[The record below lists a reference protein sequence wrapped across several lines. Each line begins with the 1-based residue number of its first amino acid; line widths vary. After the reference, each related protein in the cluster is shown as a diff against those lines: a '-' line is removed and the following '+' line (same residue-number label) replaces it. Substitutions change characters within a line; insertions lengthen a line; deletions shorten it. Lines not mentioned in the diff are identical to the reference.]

1 MSKKQLFLLF
11 VCNFIPAC
19 IGTGFLA
26 LLPVHLDRL
35 GADPA
40 TTGNYLAV
48 AFASLSVSTIIAG
61 RLSDWLQRR
70 KELLILGGLLGI
82 PCAWFMSQATSIT
95 QLMILMALL
104 WFAGGLISTTVYIL
118 AGLFAEEHER
128 GRIFGILGLCIPVA
142 SIFTGLV
149 SGPIVDRWGFE
160 GLFAAAALIYIGI
173 PVSGVFVTD
182 VKVKP
187 IITKN
192 EKAPS
197 TLSIVFRSRPFVL
210 LCFASIIAHVVNSAI
225 ILGRPLIMDGFNFDA
240 TAIASTGAVGGLVAT
255 PLPLLIGWLSDRF
268 GRKPFIVLSY
278 LMMIASLIT
287 LIAASQLWH
296 FWTSSAL
303 QTQLSATIVVGSALM
318 TDLFPKQM
326 LGAPLAWFNA
336 SPWIGF
342 VIGFISAGAA
352 INSFGMVPT
361 MVGGIVL
368 LLIAIMLLIPIQRQ
382 QTQIQVE
389 AA

>member
-1 MSKKQLFLLF
+1 MSTKQLILLF
-11 VCNFIPAC
+11 ICNFIPAC
-19 IGTGFLA
+19 IGTGFLT

-48 AFASLSVSTIIAG
+48 AFAALAVSTIIAG

-70 KELLILGGLLGI
+70 KELLILGGLLGV
-82 PCAWFMSQATSIT
+82 PCAWFMSEATSIN

-104 WFAGGLISTTVYIL
+104 WFAGGLIATTVYIL

-128 GRIFGILGLCIPVA
+128 GRVFGILGLCIPVA
-142 SIFTGLV
+142 SVLTGLT
-149 SGPIVDRWGFE
+149 SGAIVDRWGFQA
-160 GLFAAAALIYIGI
+160 LFVAAALLYIGV
-173 PVSGVFVTD
+173 PVLGLFVTD
-182 VKVKP
+182 VKVAP
-187 IITKN
+187 IMN

-197 TLSIVFRSRPFVL
+197 SLSIMLRARPFVL
-210 LCFASIIAHVVNSAI
+210 LCFASIIAHIVNSAI

-240 TAIASTGAVGGLVAT
+240 TAIASAGAAGGLVAT

-268 GRKPFIVLSY
+268 GRKPFLVLSY
-278 LMMIASLIT
+278 LMLIASLIA

-303 QTQLSATIVVGSALM
+303 QTQLSATLVVGSALM
-318 TDLFPKQM
+318 TDLFPKQI

-342 VIGFISAGAA
+342 VIGFSSAGAA
-352 INSFGMVPT
+352 INSIGMMPT
-361 MVGGIVL
+361 LIGGIVL
-368 LLIAIMLLIPIQRQ
+368 ILIAIVLVIPIQRRQ
-382 QTQIQVE
+382 PQYQVE